1 MNVNRRQFL
10 KLSASA
16 MAVLAAG
23 LGVDE
28 KAAKAA
34 GQSWKL
40 QGTKEVPAI
49 CHFCAGGCGII
60 VHTKGDE
67 VINIEGDA
75 DHPANQGSLC
85 PKGAALGKVRHNPK
99 RVTKP
104 LYRAP
109 GSAKFEEI
117 SWDAAIDKIAKKIS
131 DVREST
137 WNEAANR
144 TDAIGIFGSA
154 EIDNEECYLVTKMS
168 RLIGTQYLEHQ
179 ARM

>member
-1 MNVNRRQFL
+1 MRLNRRQFI
-10 KLSASA
+10 KLSAST

-28 KAAKAA
+28 SAARAA

-40 QGTKEVPAI
+40 KDTKQVPAV

-60 VHTKGDE
+60 VHTKDDE
-67 VINIEGDA
+67 VINIEGDP
-75 DHPANQGSLC
+75 DHPTNQGSLC

-104 LYRAP
+104 MYRAA
-109 GSAKFEEI
+109 GSTKFEEI
-117 SWDAAIDKIAKKIS
+117 SWDNAIDKIANKVKE
-131 DVREST
+131 VREST
-137 WNEAANR
+137 WNESANR
-144 TDAIGIFGSA
+144 TDAIGVFGSA
-154 EIDNEECYLVTKMS
+154 EIDNEECYLVTKLS
-168 RLIGTQYLEHQ
+168 RLIGVQYLEHQ